1 MGYKHNFSEYT
12 AENTFKIATFAGEV
26 ILAHWKSGYV
36 SKGNRAGE
44 PYGFWEY
51 LAVKS
56 EVPGIG
62 SFGKSGT
69 LVKFSEKT
77 PADFEAF
84 VPPAP
89 KKPVA
94 VAAAKNELPFRVCE
108 ESRKRKDELLAS
120 GYSKATIVEIL
131 TKEFPPESEDDIL
144 DF

>member
-1 MGYKHNFSEYT
+1 MNFKRNFSEYT
-12 AENTFKIATFAGEV
+12 AENTFKVATFAGEV
-26 ILAHWKSGYV
+26 VLAHWKCGYNAKT
-36 SKGNRAGE
+36 SE

-51 LAVKS
+51 LSVKS

-62 SFGKSGT
+62 SYGKSGT

-94 VAAAKNELPFRVCE
+94 VAAAKNELPFRVCD
-108 ESRKRKDELLAS
+108 ESRKRKDELLAA

-131 TKEFPPESEDDIL
+131 TKEFPPEAEDDIL